1 MLSGDI
7 RLGGVQSLGGCLFKF
22 SKTIQGIRGQPK
34 FCFIYFIRIT
44 LKYLVEDNLLLKL
57 KV

>member
-44 LKYLVEDNLLLKL
+44 
-57 KV
+57 